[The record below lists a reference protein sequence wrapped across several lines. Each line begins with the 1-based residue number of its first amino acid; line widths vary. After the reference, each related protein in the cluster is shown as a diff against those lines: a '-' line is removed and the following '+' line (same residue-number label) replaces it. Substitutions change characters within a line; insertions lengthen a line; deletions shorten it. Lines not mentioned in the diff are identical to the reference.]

1 MSYLE
6 QIEVNFKEGKISLQ
20 KREELI
26 YYYNN
31 LSQEGKNNLDEKQ
44 LSENFGI
51 DDAKNINNEV
61 RDNKPIESG
70 GDMSYFFSLGVAIV
84 YSLVTMQ
91 IKSKGDFSR
100 FYEPVWE
107 FFMNFIVIL
116 ILSLIVATPIKL
128 ITKKKF
134 SNVLFWTILVVSIL
148 ALFGNRT

>member
-6 QIEVNFKEGKISLQ
+6 QIEVNFKEDKISLQ

-26 YYYNN
+26 DYYNN
-31 LSQEGKNNLDEKQ
+31 LSQEEKNNLDKKQ
-44 LSENFGI
+44 LSENLEI
-51 DDAKNINNEV
+51 DNAQNLNNEV
-61 RDNKPIESG
+61 EDNKPIESG
-70 GDMSYFFSLGVAIV
+70 DVSYFLSLGVAIV

-100 FYEPVWE
+100 FHEPVWE
-107 FFMNFIVIL
+107 FFMNFIVIV
-116 ILSLIVATPIKL
+116 ILSLIFATPIKL

-148 ALFGNRT
+148 ALYGSRT